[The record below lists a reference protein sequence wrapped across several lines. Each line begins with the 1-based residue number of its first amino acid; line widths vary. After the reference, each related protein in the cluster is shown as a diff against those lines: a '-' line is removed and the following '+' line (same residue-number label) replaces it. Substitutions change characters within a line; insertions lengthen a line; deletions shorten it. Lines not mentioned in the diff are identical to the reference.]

1 MGGPPGG
8 GPPGGGGFL
17 PIPGPGAAA
26 GGGGGK
32 LGGNP
37 PRVFDGTCSEVD
49 TFMYEFNLYCLTNIG
64 VDQVDNPMKRAALLL
79 GFIQGENVKDW
90 VKHWTI
96 WALDEINT
104 GHPSMDEHFWTTIA
118 RAFEQAFQDTG
129 VTECTEEKL
138 CHLSFTPGEVDTFI
152 AKFKFL
158 AKEARYQ
165 LDARST
171 ITIFTSKLPFRM
183 MDHLYKI
190 VCPHDFA
197 GWAEG
202 ARQYHQDN
210 QAVQNIKDIH
220 GDMPKKAPQ
229 KKVAGFSAAE
239 LAKMLNV
246 KMPSPHP
253 DAMDT

>member
-1 MGGPPGG
+1 M
-8 GPPGGGGFL
+8 
-17 PIPGPGAAA
+17 
-26 GGGGGK
+26 
-32 LGGNP
+32 
-37 PRVFDGTCSEVD
+37 T
-49 TFMYEFNLYCLTNIG
+49 
-64 VDQVDNPMKRAALLL
+64 PMKRAALLL

-129 VTECTEEKL
+129 AIECTEEKL

-171 ITIFTSKLPFRM
+171 ITIFTLKLPFRM
-183 MDHLYKI
+183 MDHLYKLSAPMI
-190 VCPHDFA
+190 LQDVLKEHASITRIIRLSRTSRTSMEICPRRHPRKRLLDF
-197 GWAEG
+197 
-202 ARQYHQDN
+202 QQ
-210 QAVQNIKDIH
+210 QNL
-220 GDMPKKAPQ
+220 PK
-229 KKVAGFSAAE
+229 S
-239 LAKMLNV
+239 
-246 KMPSPHP
+246 
-253 DAMDT
+253 